1 MELAFGFWD
10 WVTVAFLWTV
20 TIIGW
25 TIVQVKRAEAVKAL
39 PVAQSERVYRSHPR
53 PKSRS

>member
-25 TIVQVKRAEAVKAL
+25 TILQVKRAETVKAL
-39 PVAQSERVYRSHPR
+39 SESQSERVNRSHPR